1 MEIFSSHMK
10 SNTGYDLIA
19 IPRMIYRL
27 VTIKG
32 VLLHV
37 CDDGGLKILSHE
49 QAEIYRKQGW
59 QAADLHVHSLLA
71 RCNSRQI
78 YASCGSIPPG

>member
-32 VLLHV
+32 VLHHDV
-37 CDDGGLKILSHE
+37 
-49 QAEIYRKQGW
+49 R
-59 QAADLHVHSLLA
+59 
-71 RCNSRQI
+71 
-78 YASCGSIPPG
+78 